1 MTGVLKSVFRQ
12 IRWER
17 KMFWRN
23 PASAG
28 FTFAFPLMF
37 LVIFAAIYG
46 NDRIR
51 LAHGSAKFAQY
62 YVPSIVAF
70 GVISACY
77 SNLAFTISI
86 RRDRGVL
93 KRVRGTPLSPAV
105 FLSGIVGNAVIV
117 ATILTGL
124 TILLGVTA
132 YGVTLPHRYLGLV
145 LTVALGAF
153 CFTACGA
160 AVATFIPN
168 EDAAPAIVNFVMFPL
183 LFISGI
189 FGSIANTSVPG
200 RIAAVFP
207 IRPLGQQMVAVFDPT
222 VHGSG
227 ISAAHV
233 AVLSAWGIAALLVA
247 ARRFRWDPPQR

>member
-1 MTGVLKSVFRQ
+1 MTNVVKSTLRQ
-12 IRWER
+12 IKWER
-17 KMFWRN
+17 KIFWRN

-37 LVIFAAIYG
+37 LVIFAAING
-46 NDRIR
+46 NSTVR
-51 LAHGSAKFAQY
+51 LAHGTAKFAQY
-62 YVPSIVAF
+62 YVPAIVAF
-70 GVISACY
+70 GLVSTCY

-93 KRVRGTPLSPAV
+93 KRVRGTPLSPAA

-117 ATILTGL
+117 SLILTALVITLGL
-124 TILLGVTA
+124 VA
-132 YGVTLPHRYLGLV
+132 YGVTLPHRYLGLIV
-145 LTVALGAF
+145 TIALAAF

-183 LFISGI
+183 LFISGT
-189 FGSIANTSVPG
+189 FGTISDTSVPG

-207 IRPLGQQMVAVFDPT
+207 IRPLVLQLTAVFDPT
-222 VHGSG
+222 ASGSG
-227 ISAAHV
+227 IMAARV
-233 AVLSAWGIAALLVA
+233 AVLLAWGIVALVVA
-247 ARRFRWDPPQR
+247 SVRFRWDPPQR